1 MLNVTRIHRETWLIS
16 CYQKLQK
23 WMPEIEEWLGQ
34 AEKDQIMAVVNEVRF
49 IFILRFEYGS
59 VIA

>member
-49 IFILRFEYGS
+49 IFILRF
-59 VIA
+59 